1 MHEPG
6 LDPECKTKS
15 TNIKCLLTHIFEAV
29 GNFDYGLH
37 IKQYYRVDVKFL
49 EQFKGIIVMY

>member
-1 MHEPG
+1 MHKPG

-29 GNFDYGLH
+29 GNFDYGLR

-49 EQFKGIIVMY
+49 EQFRVL